1 MSDKKKRW
9 LVIAGLT
16 VVCIGLVF
24 GISRMLYHEPQQE
37 IQMVDVEPK
46 DMGTVIDAEIPEESY
61 EPAETAEPEADLVIE
76 TDLDTAVNESEQ
88 EIQKDPVK
96 TEDTKPTEPPALV
109 EGSDTGD
116 PEKPPVYE
124 DPKEDNRNSQPD
136 NTKPSN
142 GEIKDGMI
150 YVEGFGWVPYEGGGS
165 SGTTADDM
173 YENGNKI
180 GSMD

>member
-16 VVCIGLVF
+16 VVCIGLAF
-24 GISRMLYHEPQQE
+24 GISRMLYHEPEQE
-37 IQMVDVEPK
+37 IQMADVEPK
-46 DMGTVIDAEIPEESY
+46 DMDTVIDAEIPEESH

-76 TDLDTAVNESEQ
+76 TDLDTAVIGSEQ
-88 EIQKDPVK
+88 EIQKDPEK

-124 DPKEDNRNSQPD
+124 EPKEDNSNSKPE
-136 NTKPSN
+136 NTTPSH
-142 GEIKDGMI
+142 GDTKDGMI
-150 YVEGFGWVPYEGGGS
+150 YIEGFGWIPNEGGGG

-173 YENGNKI
+173 YENGNTI
-180 GSMD
+180 GTME